1 MGGNKEDLRPGVT
14 QCPAVEY
21 STVYSSTVSLR
32 MIPPKFEYFFLYL
45 LGENEEVMI
54 VDEPAPSRK
63 RKAEETQPE
72 VEEQLEKSA
81 KRAKVKNSPEG
92 GGDDGV
98 IVL

>member
-1 MGGNKEDLRPGVT
+1 ML
-14 QCPAVEY
+14 
-21 STVYSSTVSLR
+21 SLS
-32 MIPPKFEYFFLYL
+32 IFFLYL

-72 VEEQLEKSA
+72 VDEQLENSA
-81 KRAKVKNSPEG
+81 KRAKVTNSPED

>member
-1 MGGNKEDLRPGVT
+1 ML
-14 QCPAVEY
+14 
-21 STVYSSTVSLR
+21 SLS
-32 MIPPKFEYFFLYL
+32 IFFLYL

-54 VDEPAPSRK
+54 VDEPASSRK

-72 VEEQLEKSA
+72 VDEQLEKSA
-81 KRAKVKNSPEG
+81 KRAKVTNSPED

>member
-1 MGGNKEDLRPGVT
+1 
-14 QCPAVEY
+14 
-21 STVYSSTVSLR
+21 
-32 MIPPKFEYFFLYL
+32 
-45 LGENEEVMI
+45 MI

-81 KRAKVKNSPEG
+81 KRAKVTNSPED

>member
-1 MGGNKEDLRPGVT
+1 
-14 QCPAVEY
+14 
-21 STVYSSTVSLR
+21 

-81 KRAKVKNSPEG
+81 KRAKVTNSPED